1 MKRWIFT
8 GAIVGLFVIM
18 MIAAAVQGTPAIHPP
33 SFDPPD
39 IPIPEQTA
47 DSSPLPTGPI
57 SPDPTAELVTRIIG
71 IVFLVLLA
79 AAAVLIVALI
89 VRTLVRAWRD
99 RPLSTQDG
107 TEVEPEHAEHAEHA
121 APAEPEAAAPALR
134 RGIAGALRTIHVRP
148 VPTDAIIAAWIGLEE
163 SAADAGIARG
173 ISETSAEFAL
183 RIINRRSGITQPA
196 RDLLRLYE
204 RVRFG
209 GYIADE
215 SDRDVARAALHR
227 IEEGWR

>member
-18 MIAAAVQGTPAIHPP
+18 MVAAAVQGTPAIHPP

-39 IPIPEQTA
+39 NVPELTP
-47 DSSPLPTGPI
+47 DSSPLPTGPV
-57 SPDPTAELVTRIIG
+57 SPDPTADLVSRIIG
-71 IVFLVLLA
+71 IVFLALLA
-79 AAAVLIVALI
+79 GAAALVVALI
-89 VRTLVRAWRD
+89 VRTLARAWRD
-99 RPLSTQDG
+99 RPLSTQEG
-107 TEVEPEHAEHAEHA
+107 SEVEPELAEHAG
-121 APAEPEAAAPALR
+121 PAEPEVAAPAIR
-134 RGIAGALRTIHVRP
+134 RGIAGALRTIHERS
-148 VPTDAIIAAWIGLEE
+148 VPMDAIIAAWIGLEE

-183 RIINRRSGITQPA
+183 RIITRRSGITQPA

-215 SDRDVARAALHR
+215 SDREAARTALHR